1 MIKTL
6 LHNVVQVVKSSPT
19 VCTIIKWFAPPTTT
33 HYFGFVMHSM
43 NIFCVYSH
51 FLHRVLLSCQYHH
64 DDAVYSMSW
73 TSIIV
78 PLGFFSFFLSM
89 YYTHIYIYTQVL
101 YLAVPFLICECV
113 YVYGLRMFFA
123 IKLSFVLYY
132 KIKTK
137 NSLAFCLISKH
148 VPWMMEVT
156 VWHKTFI

>member
-1 MIKTL
+1 MIKNL

-78 PLGFFSFFLSM
+78 PLGFFFLFIHVLH
-89 YYTHIYIYTQVL
+89 TYIYTSALFGSSFSNMWMCVCLRSEDVFCNQAFICTVL
-101 YLAVPFLICECV
+101 
-113 YVYGLRMFFA
+113 
-123 IKLSFVLYY
+123 
-132 KIKTK
+132 
-137 NSLAFCLISKH
+137 
-148 VPWMMEVT
+148 
-156 VWHKTFI
+156 